1 MGVPNLPQPP
11 PPTTLHYCHCMSKVR
26 KYSSPSPCTTS
37 VRKSPSSAPKST
49 SAHLLGTTTHP
60 NLHPSPR
67 HLSGG
72 GWCPAYLCAS
82 CSPPITHR
90 LRSRSSPSSI
100 QSPTVA
106 GRGIPFQGPAVG
118 SYLTLGSD
126 STEETHM
133 LAEQKPLLGRTTP
146 PTPAA
151 EQQAKG
157 AQENCSATRFA
168 VPGFLGI
175 GLVLGSSLANHF
187 AWPIV

>member
-1 MGVPNLPQPP
+1 
-11 PPTTLHYCHCMSKVR
+11 
-26 KYSSPSPCTTS
+26 
-37 VRKSPSSAPKST
+37 
-49 SAHLLGTTTHP
+49 
-60 NLHPSPR
+60 
-67 HLSGG
+67 
-72 GWCPAYLCAS
+72 
-82 CSPPITHR
+82 
-90 LRSRSSPSSI
+90 
-100 QSPTVA
+100 
-106 GRGIPFQGPAVG
+106 
-118 SYLTLGSD
+118 
-126 STEETHM
+126 M